1 MVRKTQAKES
11 QKACS
16 YLGKVRNTVRSDLV
30 KVVKICM
37 DFSYLFLKSY
47 KFLLLQL
54 PVSSFV

>member
-1 MVRKTQAKES
+1 MVHKTQAKES

-47 KFLLLQL
+47 IFLLL
-54 PVSSFV
+54 